1 MQINDTWEI
10 EDAVSGLRLKVIPGT
25 KQDRL
30 HVESLTG
37 GTAADDHPKMNR
49 DFWFTKDGA
58 FDGTGSCI
66 SGKRKSRTKN
76 KQENDTMNDDDRGN
90 TCPALENRKPRFWDR
105 FRRFVRCP
113 GWLPLQWWVRW
124 VSWNPN
130 WPNRNWHKTTWL
142 DVLTGKHR
150 GHNLKLGRP

>member
-49 DFWFTKDGA
+49 DFWFNKDGT
-58 FDGTGSCI
+58 FDGTGSVVEAMPNP
-66 SGKRKSRTKN
+66 RHDDLATRNN
-76 KQENDTMNDDDRGN
+76 KEG
-90 TCPALENRKPRFWDR
+90 
-105 FRRFVRCP
+105 
-113 GWLPLQWWVRW
+113 
-124 VSWNPN
+124 
-130 WPNRNWHKTTWL
+130 
-142 DVLTGKHR
+142 
-150 GHNLKLGRP
+150 